1 MVNSEIYYNQLQKKY
16 SRSIT
21 LGLSR
26 VKKAL
31 ALLDN
36 PHLKL
41 KNPINIIGSDG
52 KFTCLESISCFIE
65 ADKKTT
71 TKFISP
77 HLVNLQSRMWLKNR
91 FITLNE
97 IKKYENKISKLKIKL
112 SLFEVLTLI
121 YLLAASKEKAD
132 YQCVEAG
139 LLFKGDSTRLWKKPL
154 LQVCTN
160 LNKQHLEWVYPKT
173 INEICRQKVGYM
185 SNNTNIYI
193 GKQKPKVLKIVKK
206 ILRKNQSKIY
216 YPNSWKIINKGKAVF
231 YKDKENQIKIKSNY
245 IHSKGLIDNLG
256 LAIKIALDLKIKPKL
271 IEKTIP
277 KIKFEGRLEY
287 IKKGKLRRYLN
298 RNEKLLIDGAHSNA
312 SAQNLKNYLKNING
326 PIYGIWGMQRNKMPE
341 KFINNF
347 KGIFKKII
355 TLKIPS
361 EPNSCSAEELKNILH
376 NKGYTKAISTNSILG
391 SFKEISNK
399 TKKTIVVF
407 GSLYLCGEFLKRN

>member
-1 MVNSEIYYNQLQKKY
+1 
-16 SRSIT
+16 
-21 LGLSR
+21 
-26 VKKAL
+26 
-31 ALLDN
+31 
-36 PHLKL
+36 
-41 KNPINIIGSDG
+41 
-52 KFTCLESISCFIE
+52 
-65 ADKKTT
+65 
-71 TKFISP
+71 
-77 HLVNLQSRMWLKNR
+77 
-91 FITLNE
+91 
-97 IKKYENKISKLKIKL
+97 
-112 SLFEVLTLI
+112 
-121 YLLAASKEKAD
+121 
-132 YQCVEAG
+132 
-139 LLFKGDSTRLWKKPL
+139 
-154 LQVCTN
+154 
-160 LNKQHLEWVYPKT
+160 
-173 INEICRQKVGYM
+173 M
-185 SNNTNIYI
+185 SNNTSIYI

-271 IEKTIP
+271 IENTIP
-277 KIKFEGRLEY
+277 KIKFDGRLEF